1 MNISLAAAEDNAGG
15 INRIIIAG
23 TIIVLIVVF
32 FAGVVLV
39 WLRIGCRARQ
49 RLSEG
54 VMSLFSEAGV
64 RPTNQPPPF
73 SI

>member
-1 MNISLAAAEDNAGG
+1 MNLSLAASEDNAGG
-15 INRIIIAG
+15 INRIVIAG

-39 WLRIGCRARQ
+39 WLRIGCKARQ

-54 VMSLFSEAGV
+54 VLSLFGEAGV